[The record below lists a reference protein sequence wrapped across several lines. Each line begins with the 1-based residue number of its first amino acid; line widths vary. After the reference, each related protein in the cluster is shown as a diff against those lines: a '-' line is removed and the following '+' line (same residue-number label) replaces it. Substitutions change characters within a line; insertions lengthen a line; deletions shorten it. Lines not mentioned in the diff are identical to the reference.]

1 MIRNLLHKEFSLC
14 VSGQAVVFL
23 CMAPLMMLIPNYPR
37 YVPFFY
43 VTIPILLL
51 FSLSTMNNDALY
63 TGCLPVKKSDV
74 IKARFLLI
82 GFIELAEM
90 IVCVPFGI
98 AANFLLPGGNNAGIN
113 STVAFYG
120 LQLVEFALFNFV
132 FLVPYYKKADK
143 PGWSFLAASIVYWV
157 LYALLELPVWLKT
170 SFGMFITSLAPG
182 DQVKQLPILAGGMVF
197 WCAMTYLT
205 FRLCAKRFETVNL

>member
-1 MIRNLLHKEFSLC
+1 MLSKLLHKEFSLC
-14 VSGQAVVFL
+14 VSGQALIFL
-23 CMAPLMMLIPNYPR
+23 CMAPFMMLIPNYPR

-51 FSLSTMNNDALY
+51 FSLSVMNNDALY

-82 GFIELAEM
+82 GFIELAEV

-98 AANFLLPGGNNAGIN
+98 AANFLLPGGNKAGIN

-120 LQLVEFALFNFV
+120 LQLVEFAVFNFI
-132 FLVPYYKKADK
+132 FLVPYYKKAEK
-143 PGWSFLAASIVYWV
+143 PGWSFLTASIVSWV
-157 LYALLELPVWLKT
+157 LYAVLEMPVWFGT
-170 SFGMFITSLAPG
+170 SFGNFITSLAPI
-182 DQVKQLPILAGGMVF
+182 DQVKQLPILVGGIIF
-197 WCAMTYLT
+197 WCAMMFFT
-205 FRLCAKRFETVNL
+205 FKICAKRFEKV